1 MTVHSRSAG
10 TTILSSSMR
19 ERSVLSRTLESAG
32 RWLNVIVAA
41 AAIAQFYSAGLAIF
55 GAMDFVV
62 HARIGWLVQL
72 GSLITTI
79 LLLSARVPFR
89 VSRLALLILVLG
101 ILQPVFAFGLRFEP
115 ALAALHP
122 LNGVVLL
129 GTCLLLEWR
138 LRGRS

>member
-1 MTVHSRSAG
+1 MRDRSA
-10 TTILSSSMR
+10 
-19 ERSVLSRTLESAG
+19 LSRNLESAG
-32 RWLNVIVAA
+32 RWTNLIVAGA
-41 AAIAQFYSAGLAIF
+41 AFAQFYVAGLAVF
-55 GAMDFVV
+55 GATDFTA
-62 HARIGWLVQL
+62 HARVGWLVQL
-72 GSLITTI
+72 ASLITSI

-89 VSRLALLILVLG
+89 VSRLALLILVIG
-101 ILQPVFAFGLRFEP
+101 ILQPVFAFGLRFVP